1 MTQRWTAPRR
11 ETTPLSKQQ
20 EAALARLI
28 EAGLAAR
35 AAASGGLRTSCGA
48 TASELAR
55 IEDEGRAAFDELI
68 ARNLP
73 LVGYVVNPIARMTG
87 LDREDLAQEGMV
99 GLLEAARRF
108 DPQRGGFASCAL
120 PWIRMRAWDEA
131 VTAHGAVGLP
141 ARRARRWR
149 RAVAA
154 QAELAERL
162 ARTPTPDEVAAHAGE
177 SEGTV
182 RTLLTFRP
190 ACRLTDEHEQVLPAA
205 LPALE
210 EGPLDLGG
218 LLRGLAPVQRR
229 ILVLRHGLGEEEAL
243 TTAEIA
249 ERVQLSPSTVRRY
262 EQSALAILRAA
273 ANGPL
278 AA

>member
-1 MTQRWTAPRR
+1 MTQRWTTPRR
-11 ETTPLSKQQ
+11 ETTPLTKQQ
-20 EAALARLI
+20 EAVLARRI

-35 AAASGGLRTSCGA
+35 AAAAGDLRRPGGA

-55 IEDEGRAAFDELI
+55 IEEEGSAAFDELV

-87 LDREDLAQEGMV
+87 LDRDDLAQEGMV

-131 VTAHGAVGLP
+131 VTAHGALGLP

-154 QAELAERL
+154 QAELAEQL
-162 ARTPTPDEVAAHAGE
+162 ARTPTPDEVAVRAGE

-190 ACRLTDEHEQVLPAA
+190 TCRLTDEHEQVLPAA
-205 LPALE
+205 LPAP
-210 EGPLDLGG
+210 EGSLDLGG

-229 ILVLRHGLGEEEAL
+229 ILVLRHGLGEGEAL
-243 TTAEIA
+243 TTVEIA
-249 ERVQLSPSTVRRY
+249 ERVQLSASTVRRY
-262 EQSALAILRAA
+262 EQSALATLRAA